1 MFLDLFF
8 SSSLE
13 NEPRMTSSF
22 SWCHSNSLTE
32 TKLFHCF
39 LPCCFLHCAVSLSGG
54 NVCTPI
60 FEGKKRLTFTIPL
73 NADPSNDILLRA
85 VGGKTWLED
94 YFVYFFF
101 FFFWLFVFLLFSLLP
116 LYCLALPF
124 SSYSSAKA
132 CRQKNCLTQRCQ
144 VNYSLFFVN
153 SFPNQMLVHH
163 ILVIKQIT
171 SGAAE
176 HRHKL
181 CLVLPP
187 NMRQTEMA
195 LVLLETVSAK
205 PKPTNCVSLS
215 LTFQALK

>member
-1 MFLDLFF
+1 MFAH
-8 SSSLE
+8 
-13 NEPRMTSSF
+13 R
-22 SWCHSNSLTE
+22 
-32 TKLFHCF
+32 F
-39 LPCCFLHCAVSLSGG
+39 LR
-54 NVCTPI
+54 
-60 FEGKKRLTFTIPL
+60 GKKGWLSPFLWMQTPVMIFYWG
-73 NADPSNDILLRA
+73 LLGEKRDW
-85 VGGKTWLED
+85 KITLST
-94 YFVYFFF
+94 FF